1 MNDVRSRAET
11 RVGALQNTPVISIVD
26 DNESVRAA
34 MENLVSSLGFVAQ
47 TFASAEEFL
56 ESPQMEATSCLISA
70 IQMPGLSGTE
80 LQDLL
85 LGRGHYFPTIFITA
99 YPNSAE
105 ELRALRAGAVCILH
119 KPLNSQ
125 SVITQLG
132 VALDRGAVRNSGQNN
147 PER

>member
-1 MNDVRSRAET
+1 
-11 RVGALQNTPVISIVD
+11 VGALQNTPVISIVD

-56 ESPQMEATSCLISA
+56 ESPQMEATSCLISD

-80 LQDLL
+80 LQVLL
-85 LGRGHYFPTIFITA
+85 LGRESYFPIIFITA
-99 YPNSAE
+99 YPNSGE

-119 KPLNSQ
+119 KPLDSQ
-125 SVITQLG
+125 NVIAQLE
-132 VALDRGAVRNSGQNN
+132 VALNRGAIADPGQSN
-147 PER
+147 PKR

>member
-1 MNDVRSRAET
+1 MLRSWAET
-11 RVGALQNTPVISIVD
+11 RVGALQKTPVISIVD

-56 ESPQMEATSCLISA
+56 ESPQMAVTSCRISD

-80 LQDLL
+80 LQDRLL
-85 LGRGHYFPTIFITA
+85 DRGHRIPIIFITA

-105 ELRALRAGAVCILH
+105 EVRALKGGAVCILH
-119 KPLNSQ
+119 KPLDSQ
-125 SVITQLG
+125 NVIAQLG
-132 VALDRGAVRNSGQNN
+132 AALHRGAVDDSRQNN
-147 PER
+147 PKR

>member
-1 MNDVRSRAET
+1 
-11 RVGALQNTPVISIVD
+11 VGALQKSPVISIVD

-56 ESPQMEATSCLISA
+56 ESPQMDATTCLISD

-80 LQDLL
+80 LQVLL
-85 LGRGHYFPTIFITA
+85 LGRGRYFPIIFITA

-119 KPLNSQ
+119 KPLDSQ
-125 SVITQLG
+125 NVIAQLKL
-132 VALDRGAVRNSGQNN
+132 ALDRGVVGDSGQTN
-147 PER
+147 PKS